1 MAASWQLSSPAS
13 LSLDAGHTLILTL
26 VLPQGN
32 EYVLASAAHGCEL
45 ARVPC
50 SSWRR
55 PLAFTAPCPAHPA
68 AFALAFVQDRA
79 VQLRR
84 RRPPPY
90 ISETPEPYV
99 GAPVS
104 EGSQCGLPIGDW
116 QPGQVGG
123 GALDGSVGRS
133 NVLASAVPSACSCG
147 PPQHGAGP
155 GRALGGAALDGS
167 AASAGRGGMAQQGLG
182 QAQPYALHAPHHG
195 LDVTCVLALP
205 MGCGAREAGTPSSYG
220 AAAARTGR
228 SGAGGVCPGPSLP
241 VTAVVT
247 GSDDGTVRRLVH
259 GGRCGGEPFEQG
271 LRKPAEN
278 PPVAAEAP
286 REAGAERGGAGECS
300 LPGRSGA
307 WGSAEMGAH
316 VGGAT
321 VKALA
326 AVPWPPG
333 SGAFRPPSL

>member
-1 MAASWQLSSPAS
+1 MLPSAATYS
-13 LSLDAGHTLILTL
+13 LVPS
-26 VLPQGN
+26 QGN

-50 SSWRR
+50 SGWRR

-68 AFALAFVQDRA
+68 AFALAFIQDRA

-84 RRPPPY
+84 RRPPPCLAAN
-90 ISETPEPYV
+90 PEPCV
-99 GAPVS
+99 GAS
-104 EGSQCGLPIGDW
+104 TGEGAQGGLLTGAG

-123 GALDGSVGRS
+123 GALGGSLGCSIALPV
-133 NVLASAVPSACSCG
+133 AVPSARSNG
-147 PPQHGAGP
+147 PPQHGVGP
-155 GRALGGAALDGS
+155 GKPLGGGAFNGS
-167 AASAGRGGMAQQGLG
+167 GASAGSDSVARQGLG
-182 QAQPYALHAPHHG
+182 QAQPYALHAAHHG
-195 LDVTCVLALP
+195 LDVTCVLALS
-205 MGCGAREAGTPSSYG
+205 MGCVAREAGVVSPSG
-220 AAAARTGR
+220 AAAASTGG
-228 SGAGGVCPGPSLP
+228 SGAGVACPGPSLP

-259 GGRCGGEPFEQG
+259 GRRCGGEPCMQG
-271 LRKPAEN
+271 FANPADN
-278 PPVAAEAP
+278 PLAAAEPP

-300 LPGRSGA
+300 SPGCSSA
-307 WGSAEMGAH
+307 CGSAEMGAH

-333 SGAFRPPSL
+333 SGAFRLPCH